1 MAGAVT
7 VIGAATTI
15 VLPKDP
21 GRSMVILSNASNENI
36 SLNFGADAVLNSG
49 VVLKP
54 LGPPLILDSNGP
66 LSALVNQ
73 PINAIC
79 ASGTKNLAHYSR

>member
-1 MAGAVT
+1 
-7 VIGAATTI
+7 
-15 VLPKDP
+15 
-21 GRSMVILSNASNENI
+21 MVILSNASNENI